1 MCCIPHPLHIRCAP
15 VPCLLHS
22 SHLFRGLAAQRDCSF
37 RALRSFLTTALQS
50 QTRQW
55 YRCAICLCPVTLF
68 AAAVSSLVTQRL
80 SAFRSFLATA
90 YRLCYAPRL
99 TAESSEPS
107 GKGFVPQPLPP
118 VSSAL
123 TASSRSAF
131 TRSLT
136 LRRQPDSHARSMLAS
151 YLYSWLCT
159 SGGVTVVPRSNLIPS
174 AACRGLR
181 PCLLAFLLLR
191 EMSADAATPERAKP
205 PSPTTLTHA
214 PTLCRKSSA
223 LHARRGLQGYKHIN
237 L

>member
-1 MCCIPHPLHIRCAP
+1 M
-15 VPCLLHS
+15 
-22 SHLFRGLAAQRDCSF
+22 
-37 RALRSFLTTALQS
+37 
-50 QTRQW
+50 
-55 YRCAICLCPVTLF
+55 CLCPAALF

-80 SAFRSFLATA
+80 SAFRSYLASA

-99 TAESSEPS
+99 SAESSEPS

-123 TASSRSAF
+123 TAPSRSAS

-136 LRRQPDSHARSMLAS
+136 SRRRPDSFDSPSLA
-151 YLYSWLCT
+151 LYFDST
-159 SGGVTVVPRSNLIPS
+159 VSASGGKTVSTSNHPHPVRRLPRLS
-174 AACRGLR
+174 

-214 PTLCRKSSA
+214 PRSCRKSPAS
-223 LHARRGLQGYKHIN
+223 HARPGHQGNKNISGSEAAQPPLRGNGV
-237 L
+237 